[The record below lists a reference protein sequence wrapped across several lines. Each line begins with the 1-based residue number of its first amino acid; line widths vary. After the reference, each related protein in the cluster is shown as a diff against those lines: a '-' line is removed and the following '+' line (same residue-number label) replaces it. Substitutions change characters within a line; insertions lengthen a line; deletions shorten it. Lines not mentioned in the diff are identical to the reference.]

1 MEYGHEKFPFSMVL
15 DASNDTGL
23 YKMFPITVH
32 IFDMNFGRVMT
43 KFYDINYMKGR
54 DASPAQALF
63 QSADDILAKNGVQWN
78 NCTSLGLDNTNT
90 NIGNRNS
97 IKTKALDKNPTIK
110 ISGCPCHV
118 LYNAAMKAS
127 AAFAKIIKFDIEDRL
142 LC

>member
-1 MEYGHEKFPFSMVL
+1 MEYGHEKFPFSIML

-118 LYNAAMKAS
+118 LYNAVMKAS